1 MSRPWPALGWLPLA
15 VVLSSCAGTPWGER
29 LSGSFP
35 PPQEPVPGD
44 QRPAPESPQQA
55 VDKPEGGQSAQ
66 AIAAPSKIAAPSTTV
81 SPPGRNVPSSPLPAQ
96 PVPAQPGAAPT
107 TAAGSRPLAPKGP
120 PAPKS
125 PATAAPSTS
134 PSPSQPFPY
143 RVTLRLPRADP
154 SAPAEAVTQAL
165 RAAGIPFEVET
176 IERVQGGATAPSA
189 RPAPPPR

>member
-15 VVLSSCAGTPWGER
+15 LVLSSCAGTPWGER

-35 PPQEPVPGD
+35 PPEEPVPGA
-44 QRPAPESPQQA
+44 QRSVPESTQQG

-66 AIAAPSKIAAPSTTV
+66 AIAAPSKTV
-81 SPPGRNVPSSPLPAQ
+81 SPPGRNVSSAPL
-96 PVPAQPGAAPT
+96 PAQPGAAPT
-107 TAAGSRPLAPKGP
+107 PAVGSRPLAPKAP
-120 PAPKS
+120 PAPKP

-134 PSPSQPFPY
+134 SSPSQPFPY